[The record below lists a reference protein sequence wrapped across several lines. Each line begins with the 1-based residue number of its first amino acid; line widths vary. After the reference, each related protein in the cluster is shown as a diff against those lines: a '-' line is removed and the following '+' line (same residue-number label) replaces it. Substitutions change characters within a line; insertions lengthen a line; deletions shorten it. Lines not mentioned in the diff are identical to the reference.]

1 MGLTKNLGWLS
12 KYITAD
18 GSGNVGIGTVSSLR
32 KLEVASDG
40 SNWISGTFSGTGNT
54 NKVVIGNLS
63 TPTIG
68 GHNAALNAWT
78 DFTIAGDSII
88 LAPFGS
94 EKMRVNGTGNVLI
107 GTTTDNGY
115 KFDVNGASRI
125 QGNLYV
131 NDNSTTGNGIQLTA
145 ADRPLITR
153 GWDAFTSGNKTGIG
167 RWGVYMESA
176 TLVIGTPNVGGSGL
190 VDFRR
195 WNTDGTY
202 TSTLSIGSTGNVG
215 IGTGVPSSKVH
226 IEGLFGTS
234 GDAIR
239 LQNTTGYT
247 TGNRFNMDFW
257 FKSAAWTN
265 ARTAQIAAVTTDSYW
280 PNTDISFSTN
290 ANTSATA
297 LKEVM
302 RVKQDGS
309 VSNNGVLTQ
318 YISGGA
324 SVLNTFYFDF
334 IAYPSTAYKVIAGIT
349 HWNAAYAAYKECVQF
364 NDSYT
369 NISEL
374 SITNHTS
381 TAGGSW
387 AISRPNNT
395 TLRVTH
401 NGGNY
406 DGGANFW
413 IQVIG
418 V

>member
-1 MGLTKNLGWLS
+1 MGLTKDLGALPRA
-12 KYITAD
+12 ITVSSAN
-18 GSGNVGIGTVSSLR
+18 NVGIGIAPTSKLHVSGSENSSWVTQIGSAL
-32 KLEVASDG
+32 ASGHNLYFGYNNNTDTTYG
-40 SNWISGTFSGTGNT
+40 LLISGGRGSANQLDFAVT
-54 NKVVIGNLS
+54 NKFYINGN
-63 TPTIG
+63 
-68 GHNAALNAWT
+68 
-78 DFTIAGDSII
+78 
-88 LAPFGS
+88 
-94 EKMRVNGTGNVLI
+94 GNVLI
-107 GTTTDNGY
+107 NTTTDSGY
-115 KFDVNGASRI
+115 KLNVNGSARI
-125 QGNLYV
+125 QAGLTLGDYDGLNLKFK
-131 NDNSTTGNGIQLTA
+131 A
-145 ADRPLITR
+145 A
-153 GWDAFTSGNKTGIG
+153 
-167 RWGVYMESA
+167 
-176 TLVIGTPNVGGSGL
+176 
-190 VDFRR
+190 
-195 WNTDGTY
+195 
-202 TSTLSIGSTGNVG
+202 TSTGTNYLRFYNSADTPRGYLGLFWNGSSDYMLYDTGSLESQFASSNKFTFIGANMG

-247 TGNRFNMDFW
+247 TGNRLNMDFW

-265 ARTAQIAAVTTDSYW
+265 ARTAQIAAVTTESYW

-318 YISGGA
+318 YASGSA

-334 IAYPSTAYKVIAGIT
+334 VAYPSTAYKVIAGIT
-349 HWNAAYAAYKECVQF
+349 HWNAAYGAYKECVQF
-364 NDSYT
+364 NDSYS

-381 TAGGSW
+381 AAGGSW